1 MPYKNKGMSK
11 LCIILFLLGC
21 ANATASETLLNGPDI
36 QLLLADVV
44 LYGELNGQ
52 PIDQIFQKSGVTFY
66 NSGGGQSQG
75 SWNVT
80 GDQFCSVW
88 PPNPTWACFDVT
100 RDGDKITFIAK
111 SGKRFEMR
119 LTK

>member
-1 MPYKNKGMSK
+1 MG
-11 LCIILFLLGC
+11 F
-21 ANATASETLLNGPDI
+21 ANATATETLLKGPDI

-44 LYGELNGQ
+44 VYGELNGQ
-52 PIDQIFQKSGVTFY
+52 LIDQIFQKSGVTFY
-66 NSGGGQSQG
+66 SSGGGQSQG

-80 GDQFCSVW
+80 GDQYCSVW
-88 PPNPTWACFDVT
+88 PPNPTWACFDIA
-100 RDGDKITFIAK
+100 RDGNNVTFIAK